1 MPDNTFMLE
10 IITPEEI
17 FLREEVQFVVLPE
30 PDGEVGIL
38 KNHSPL
44 VAALDIGVLRY
55 TDVNG
60 NINKVAISGGF
71 FKVIHN
77 EARVLAE
84 TAEHGAEIDVIR
96 AKKSLERALSRLRAR
111 NENINYTRAELSM
124 KRAIARLK
132 AAGAYQ
138 DYKDYK

>member
-17 FLREEVQFVVLPE
+17 FLREEVQFAVLPE

-60 NINKVAISGGF
+60 TIKKVAISGGF
-71 FKVIHN
+71 LKVIFN

-84 TAEHGAEIDVIR
+84 TAEQGSEIDVIR
-96 AKKSLERALSRLRAR
+96 ARKSLERASNRLRAR
-111 NENINYTRAELSM
+111 DENLNLTRAELSL

-132 AAGAYQ
+132 AAGE
-138 DYKDYK
+138 YK

>member
-17 FLREEVQFVVLPE
+17 FLREEVQFAVFPE

-55 TDVNG
+55 TDPNG
-60 NINKVAISGGF
+60 NIKKVAISGGF
-71 FKVIHN
+71 LKVIFN

-84 TAEHGAEIDVIR
+84 TAEQGSEIDVIR
-96 AKKSLERALSRLRAR
+96 AKNSLERASNRLRAR
-111 NENINYTRAELSM
+111 DEHINLTRAELSM

-132 AAGAYQ
+132 AAGE
-138 DYKDYK
+138 YK

>member
-55 TDVNG
+55 TDVDG
-60 NINKVAISGGF
+60 HIKKVAISGGF

-84 TAEHGAEIDVIR
+84 TAEHGFNIDVIR
-96 AKKSLERALSRLRAR
+96 AKNSLERAINRMHTRD
-111 NENINYTRAELSM
+111 ENINYARAEASM

-132 AAGAYQ
+132 AAGEY
-138 DYKDYK
+138 

>member
-1 MPDNTFMLE
+1 MSDNTFMLE

-44 VAALDIGVLRY
+44 VAQLDIGVLRY
-55 TDVNG
+55 TDLQG

-71 FKVIHN
+71 LKVVYN
-77 EARVLAE
+77 QARVLAE
-84 TAEHGAEIDVIR
+84 TAERGEDIDVLR
-96 AKKSLERALSRLRAR
+96 AKKSLERARTRLRAR
-111 NENINYTRAELSM
+111 DDLINYNRAELSL

-132 AAGAYQ
+132 AAEVNSNI
-138 DYKDYK
+138 